1 MDIRFRS
8 SIQIRKSRKSRT
20 RNLLNVYYSFST
32 SYYNERKILR
42 RKKRRST
49 RTRNLSTLLKR
60 KLPFLFDGKGR
71 KRRTRRSRRS
81 SRTRNIWVKSTR
93 KLGRSSYRFKYKRSF
108 EPRSINSRTRNVFIK
123 IETIRSSI
131 LNDWKKTR

>member
-1 MDIRFRS
+1 MDIWFRS

-20 RNLLNVYYSFST
+20 WNFLNVYYSFST

-42 RKKRRST
+42 RKERRST

-81 SRTRNIWVKSTR
+81 SRTWNIWVKSSR
-93 KLGRSSYRFKYKRSF
+93 KLGRSSYGFKYKRSF
-108 EPRSINSRTRNVFIK
+108 KSKSIHSRTRNLFVMV
-123 IETIRSSI
+123 ETRRSSL
-131 LNDWKKTR
+131 LNDRKKTR

>member
-71 KRRTRRSRRS
+71 KRKTRRSRRS
-81 SRTRNIWVKSTR
+81 SRTWNIRVKSSR

-108 EPRSINSRTRNVFIK
+108 KSKSIHSRTRYLFIK
-123 IETIRSSI
+123 IETLRSLI
-131 LNDWKKTR
+131 LNDRKKTR